1 MKNKSKKSKFT
12 KIVMVLLALLIA
24 IPIFT
29 FYSFYNKLN
38 TTTADG
44 EDAYQSKYES
54 VDGITNILLLGTDGR
69 QKELAFRSDCMM
81 IATIDANN
89 KNIKL
94 TSLARDTYVDI
105 PGKGKGKLNAA
116 YFWGKEN
123 LTFQTI
129 EENLG
134 N

>member
-1 MKNKSKKSKFT
+1 MQYYNFCYNIVINSFYIILGEEIFLKNKSKKSKFT

-54 VDGITNILLLGTDGR
+54 VDGITNILFLCTD
-69 QKELAFRSDCMM
+69 C
-81 IATIDANN
+81 I
-89 KNIKL
+89 
-94 TSLARDTYVDI
+94 
-105 PGKGKGKLNAA
+105 
-116 YFWGKEN
+116 
-123 LTFQTI
+123 
-129 EENLG
+129 
-134 N
+134 